1 MAHRTP
7 RLAIVGIALAL
18 ISSAALGARSTNPTQ
33 TSESQ
38 QLNSEQPTPAI
49 QPPPSPPENEI
60 TAPSRQAE
68 PECILHLT
76 TGRQLTGLLV
86 SRSDNEVVIRV
97 GGIATPFKREQIDRL
112 EILPPVLDRYRA
124 MRATIDD
131 TDTQNLLLLV
141 EWLRTRELY
150 TQALAELDLILIR
163 EPFNPKAR
171 EQHTL
176 ITQLQRLRERA
187 PSTNQS
193 RTTQSSTPGNS
204 PDGSPETASTEPT
217 AARPARRTFP
227 LLSEDDINLIK
238 VYEIDLAKPP
248 RMRIDRSTIEAL
260 IQAYSD
266 SELIPTSKEGRDAL
280 YRQSP
285 ERILDL
291 MFRLRARDFYSR
303 VKVLDQPEAMKQFRA
318 DVHSAW
324 LINACATDR
333 CHGGTDAGRLALYN
347 RARNADPAVYT
358 NFLILER
365 FKLTDGT
372 PLIDYDQPHRSP
384 LLHLALPRER
394 SLYPHPDTPAARGW
408 RPTFTSQRDRRYEDT
423 LNWIRAMYRP
433 RPDYPVTYEP
443 PQPRSLLDLP
453 HSDPDGPARDDP
465 SDDPSNDQDQAP
477 NDPPNNPPNQPS
489 DQPTLL
495 PPPRSDER
503 DQSSDDQADEGDP
516 RSAPPPSRSA
526 DPPPRDPP
534 T

>member
-1 MAHRTP
+1 MVHRTP
-7 RLAIVGIALAL
+7 RFAIVGIALAL
-18 ISSAALGARSTNPTQ
+18 ILSPAVGARPDDLPQAPEAQRLASGQSTPTD
-33 TSESQ
+33 
-38 QLNSEQPTPAI
+38 PATTT
-49 QPPPSPPENEI
+49 PPENEI

-76 TGRQLTGLLV
+76 TGRRLTGLLV

-150 TQALAELDLILIR
+150 TQALTELDLILIR

-176 ITQLQRLRERA
+176 ITQLQRLRDRA
-187 PSTNQS
+187 A
-193 RTTQSSTPGNS
+193 NS
-204 PDGSPETASTEPT
+204 PPPGAPEGSPEASNTEPQ
-217 AARPARRTFP
+217 AARPARKTFP

-248 RMRIDRSTIEAL
+248 RMRIDRSTIDAL

-372 PLIDYDQPHRSP
+372 PLINYDQPQRSP

-443 PQPRSLLDLP
+443 PEPRSLLDLP
-453 HSDPDGPARDDP
+453 HSDPDGPPRDNP
-465 SDDPSNDQDQAP
+465 SDDPNE
-477 NDPPNNPPNQPS
+477 PPAQPA
-489 DQPTLL
+489 LL
-495 PPPRSDER
+495 PPRPSEDP
-503 DQSSDDQADEGDP
+503 DQSSESEQAEGDP
-516 RSAPPPSRSA
+516 RSAPPPQRSA
-526 DPPPRDPP
+526 DPPPRQPP
-534 T
+534 S